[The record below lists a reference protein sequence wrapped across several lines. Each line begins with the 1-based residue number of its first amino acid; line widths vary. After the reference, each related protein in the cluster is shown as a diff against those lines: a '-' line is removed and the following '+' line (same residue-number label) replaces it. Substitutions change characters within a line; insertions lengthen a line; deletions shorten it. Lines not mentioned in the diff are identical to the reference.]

1 VATTTLEN
9 IGFSVIYRPFDS
21 VPTFPAKVI
30 PRLPS
35 RKSKCRQNRSTQQR
49 THRYLRVANNSYST
63 LMPSGVFNVP
73 HELRSAEVGLA
84 DECLPAEVGH
94 ADAG

>member
-1 VATTTLEN
+1 M
-9 IGFSVIYRPFDS
+9 
-21 VPTFPAKVI
+21 
-30 PRLPS
+30 
-35 RKSKCRQNRSTQQR
+35 
-49 THRYLRVANNSYST
+49 ANNSYST